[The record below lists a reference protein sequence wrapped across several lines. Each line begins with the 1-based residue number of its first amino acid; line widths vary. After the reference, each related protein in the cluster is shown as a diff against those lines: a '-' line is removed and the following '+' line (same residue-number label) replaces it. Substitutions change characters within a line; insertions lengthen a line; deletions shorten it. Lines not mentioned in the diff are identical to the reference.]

1 MTRRALAAYLGAIV
15 CIAWAVLTAWAFI
28 HAAARRDDDVPDV
41 QPTVTTTT
49 APSVTVRLGDNLT
62 TSDAAGLVWS
72 FDWRGYS
79 RDHEDIN

>member
-1 MTRRALAAYLGAIV
+1 MYLGAIV

-28 HAAARRDDDVPDV
+28 HGATRRDDDVPDDV

-62 TSDAAGLVWS
+62 TSDAAGLTWVWRS
-72 FDWRGYS
+72 ERP
-79 RDHEDIN
+79 N